1 MLGSQSLARSGSG
14 VWETPGCSG
23 DNCQQLFFSDID
35 GRSPPAFAA
44 SFWASWSFPRE
55 EAWAG
60 KAPHDSPC
68 HLTFPTFLF
77 KVVACFQLQQPQVF
91 FLGVLLLFKT
101 SLAPPPSTVLE
112 FGASWGILKGKP
124 GPPQMNWLGAG
135 VECDPGALNTP
146 WASFAHF
153 PSSLGKWVPYTAA
166 VGVVGAGLGDQPD
179 IFPHSDSPGCFG

>member
-1 MLGSQSLARSGSG
+1 MPQGVLGSQSLARSGSG

-101 SLAPPPSTVLE
+101 SLAPPLHCPGV
-112 FGASWGILKGKP
+112 WGKLGDTEGK
-124 GPPQMNWLGAG
+124 A
-135 VECDPGALNTP
+135 
-146 WASFAHF
+146 WASPDELAG
-153 PSSLGKWVPYTAA
+153 SGS
-166 VGVVGAGLGDQPD
+166 GV
-179 IFPHSDSPGCFG
+179 